1 MRSGERRAE
10 RAGRRAEADRGDG
23 LGVAR
28 VGIGVVGQH
37 VAGGGRAARAV
48 GNAALLG
55 GIGRVGDRRRRGVR
69 RRTGE
74 NHIGPV
80 VGGTEGVG
88 REDAGGAGSAIGI
101 DAVAAG
107 RGGGGCRQHTAREG
121 GGEEVVGRHIE
132 AGRVIGGDIGCV
144 GGYRDGRRQAHG
156 LPAACGGVR
165 ERHAGEVGSGR
176 ASTGRGGPSRYR
188 WGCDRT

>member
-1 MRSGERRAE
+1 MRSGERCAK
-10 RAGRRAEADRGDG
+10 RAGHRAEADRGDG

-37 VAGGGRAARAV
+37 IAGGGRAARAV

-55 GIGRVGDRRRRGVR
+55 GIGRVGNRRRRGVR

-74 NHIGPV
+74 DHIGPV

-101 DAVAAG
+101 DAVATG
-107 RGGGGCRQHTAREG
+107 RGGGGCCQHSAREG

-132 AGRVIGGDIGCV
+132 AGRVIGGDIGRV
-144 GGYRDGRRQAHG
+144 GGDRR
-156 LPAACGGVR
+156 
-165 ERHAGEVGSGR
+165 R
-176 ASTGRGGPSRYR
+176 ASTGSRSASR
-188 WGCDRT
+188 LRRCS